1 MIRAVCLGHQTGRL
15 SVGATELPE
24 GLWLLPGA
32 GLLTCLEAGE
42 RSHVSA
48 HRLFCLGHHVFC

>member
-15 SVGATELPE
+15 SVGARRSFTELPE

-48 HRLFCLGHHVFC
+48 HRLFCL